1 MRLFCRRIDALPDCR
16 TPRFGPL
23 PLTRNCTVCKEF
35 FGALAPMAPL
45 FRKKAT
51 AQFSYSS
58 NLVVRIRS
66 ARGIV
71 HSDRVHLVRLFAA
84 ACVLVAA
91 SLPVW
96 SQQKTDVDPIA
107 LVRRAAKNEIRASD
121 VEQYYMFKDS
131 TQYKDHSVVK
141 EIVRTKQGGLST
153 TLLLNGKPLTAEQRQ
168 KEDAK
173 LAKFANDPDARRKR
187 RDSNKADDQRAE
199 LMLTSLPDAFLYTYA
214 GTDRGPNGEELVH
227 LKFTP
232 NPKFVP
238 PNHETAVYQG
248 MQGDMIIDQQAAR
261 IAKIDGTLFKDVD
274 FGWGILGRLN
284 KGGKFRIIQK
294 DIGGGHWEEVEETL
308 QFEGKILLVKSLTIW
323 STETMYDFQPISSNL
338 TTAQALDLLHKSA
351 DVVAQSG
358 PSGVKEA
365 QTASNPSG
373 ASSTHR

>member
-1 MRLFCRRIDALPDCR
+1 M
-16 TPRFGPL
+16 
-23 PLTRNCTVCKEF
+23 
-35 FGALAPMAPL
+35 
-45 FRKKAT
+45 
-51 AQFSYSS
+51 Y
-58 NLVVRIRS
+58 
-66 ARGIV
+66 
-71 HSDRVHLVRLFAA
+71 SDRFHLAHLLAA
-84 ACVLVAA
+84 ACVFVAA
-91 SLPVW
+91 SLPALA
-96 SQQKTDVDPIA
+96 QQKTDVDPIA

-121 VEQYYMFKDS
+121 VEQCYMFKDS

-284 KGGKFRIIQK
+284 KGGRFRIIQK

-373 ASSTHR
+373 AASAHR

>member
-1 MRLFCRRIDALPDCR
+1 MRSNHHHLAQLLAAAFVFLA
-16 TPRFGPL
+16 TGL
-23 PLTRNCTVCKEF
+23 PL
-35 FGALAPMAPL
+35 
-45 FRKKAT
+45 
-51 AQFSYSS
+51 
-58 NLVVRIRS
+58 
-66 ARGIV
+66 
-71 HSDRVHLVRLFAA
+71 
-84 ACVLVAA
+84 
-91 SLPVW
+91 W
-96 SQQKTDVDPIA
+96 SQQKSDIAPIA

-121 VEQYYMFKDS
+121 VEQYYMFKDT
-131 TQYKDHSVVK
+131 TQYKDHSTTK
-141 EIVRTKQGGLST
+141 EIVRTRQGGLSL

-173 LAKFANDPDARRKR
+173 LEKFANDPDARRKR

-214 GTDRGPNGEELVH
+214 GTDRGPHGEELVH

-232 NPKFVP
+232 NPSFQP

-248 MQGDMIIDQQAAR
+248 MEGDMIIDQRAAR

-308 QFEGKILLVKSLTIW
+308 NFEGKILLVKSLTIW
-323 STETMYDFQPISSNL
+323 STETMYDFQPISSDL

-365 QTASNPSG
+365 QSASNSAG
-373 ASSTHR
+373 AHR